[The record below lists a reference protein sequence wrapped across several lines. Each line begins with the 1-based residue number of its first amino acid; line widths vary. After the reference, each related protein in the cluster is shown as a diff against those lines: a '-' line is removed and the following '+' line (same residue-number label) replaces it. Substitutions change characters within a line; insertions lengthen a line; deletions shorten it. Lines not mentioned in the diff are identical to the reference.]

1 MVTPKRDSKGRYYSD
16 SPKRYIMRVTKQEKE
31 IIERFRKIKPSKL
44 NLTDLFTKELRDAV
58 RMRVNNIET

>member
-1 MVTPKRDSKGRYYSD
+1 
-16 SPKRYIMRVTKQEKE
+16 MRVTKQEKE